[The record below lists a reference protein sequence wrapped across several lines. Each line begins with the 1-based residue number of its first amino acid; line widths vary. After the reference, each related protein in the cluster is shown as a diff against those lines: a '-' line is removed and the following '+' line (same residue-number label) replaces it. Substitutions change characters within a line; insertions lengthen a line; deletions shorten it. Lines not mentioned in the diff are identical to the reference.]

1 MKRLLLIILFIV
13 GSISFFAQS
22 REQKLREI
30 ELKMQAV
37 EKLSDNEIAYWS
49 VMPEIVELMEQ
60 AERVDT
66 TYVRMLTRL
75 GHYYSIKTDLHNAAK
90 YFGRAYN
97 IATRNKT
104 LFRQLTPTNFLET
117 AIGYSSALHHLDSCA
132 KAIHVITFTSNYLL
146 SLNND
151 YYLWQELETYAQL
164 ADYYSKQWSN
174 CFNKDS
180 AHYYVNRAISGI
192 SRVTS
197 SSEVDIRNERHLR
210 CECAEVLMYVGD
222 SRKALDIIRNEVS
235 KINENNPSMEDG
247 LLANVYSECQF
258 CLGNYTEAMRF
269 AKIRLD
275 QRKNVIR
282 DAYFVMSEQER
293 NSMSQ
298 VFVEKDLILPRLLS
312 SVIYTEDYSIMGEI
326 YNYVLFV
333 KQLQLR
339 TTKQVN
345 DAIRQSGDKQLLA
358 YFNEYNSIRAQLAHS
373 NPAIS
378 INRDSLLARQESIGR
393 LLSLHSNQLITSEI
407 VTWRDIQNK
416 LGNGEAAI
424 EFVKFDL
431 FEKEEIVDL
440 DCYVA
445 MVITQ
450 HCKQPLPFLI
460 TTERYLTQ
468 WKTEN
473 LWDLHGYNQYGNAI
487 AQWIWADMLY
497 YFDRQGIN
505 NIYFAPCGVLNQ
517 IAIESLPF
525 DKESTVSYHYNLT
538 RLSSTR
544 ELVNKHNLHPNK
556 SVTLYGDLFYRAS
569 AETMQQA
576 TTRSAV
582 GTLPYSKQ
590 EINEISLLLSGK
602 QYHVN
607 RLSQKQGT
615 EASFK
620 SLSGKS
626 PSILHLSTHGFVNRP
641 IEGDAMQRSGLIMAY
656 GARAW
661 EGKSI
666 PENTEDGILTAAEIA
681 TLDLSGTDIV
691 VLSACNTALGE
702 VTTEGVWG
710 LQRAFKQA
718 GAQTIV
724 MSLWQVDDEATAVF
738 MQYFYEALLK
748 GRQALAK
755 AVSIDVEIAEHI
767 FNYPH
772 DALATAQ
779 RRMRQH
785 PKYSAPYYWA
795 GFIVVD

>member
-1 MKRLLLIILFIV
+1 MKRILIILLFIV
-13 GSISFFAQS
+13 SVFDVYSQVS
-22 REQKLREI
+22 SLEQKLVNAFLYVDNRTFEENQRANNYI
-30 ELKMQAV
+30 VDQFSRGNYSDVLK
-37 EKLSDNEIAYWS
+37 S
-49 VMPEIVELMEQ
+49 
-60 AERVDT
+60 
-66 TYVRMLTRL
+66 
-75 GHYYSIKTDLHNAAK
+75 
-90 YFGRAYN
+90 
-97 IATRNKT
+97 
-104 LFRQLTPTNFLET
+104 
-117 AIGYSSALHHLDSCA
+117 
-132 KAIHVITFTSNYLL
+132 
-146 SLNND
+146 
-151 YYLWQELETYAQL
+151 
-164 ADYYSKQWSN
+164 
-174 CFNKDS
+174 
-180 AHYYVNRAISGI
+180 
-192 SRVTS
+192 
-197 SSEVDIRNERHLR
+197 
-210 CECAEVLMYVGD
+210 
-222 SRKALDIIRNEVS
+222 
-235 KINENNPSMEDG
+235 
-247 LLANVYSECQF
+247 ANVYLQSRRRMIEQMYSV
-258 CLGNYTEAMRF
+258 L
-269 AKIRLD
+269 
-275 QRKNVIR
+275 
-282 DAYFVMSEQER
+282 SEQER
-293 NSMSQ
+293 ADLTIL
-298 VFVEKDLILPRLLS
+298 VEGDLIFHYILS
-312 SVIYTEDYSIMGEI
+312 AAYHTEDNSIMGDI
-326 YNYVLFV
+326 YDYLLFA
-333 KQLQLR
+333 KQLLLR
-339 TTKQVN
+339 TTKQRKN
-345 DAIRQSGDKQLLA
+345 ALPP
-358 YFNEYNSIRAQLAHS
+358 S
-373 NPAIS
+373 N
-378 INRDSLLARQESIGR
+378 
-393 LLSLHSNQLITSEI
+393 
-407 VTWRDIQNK
+407 VTWRDVQK
-416 LGNGEAAI
+416 RLGNGDAAI
-424 EFVKFDL
+424 EFVRFNV
-431 FEKEEIVDL
+431 FESGEIKVL
-440 DCYVA
+440 RMYAAVA
-445 MVITQ
+445 MTRDSSPI
-450 HCKQPLPFLI
+450 LI
-460 TTERYLTQ
+460 PMTTEKNLTL
-468 WKTEN
+468 WKLNDPSE
-473 LWDLHGYNQYGNAI
+473 LYSVDGYGNALCQLVWLDI
-487 AQWIWADMLY
+487 LY
-497 YFDRQGIN
+497 HLPPQDIS

-525 DKESTVSYHYNLT
+525 DKENTISYHYNLT

-556 SVTLYGDLFYRAS
+556 SATLYGDLFYRAS

-590 EINEISLLLSGK
+590 EINEISQLLSGT

-748 GRQALAK
+748 GRQTLAK

-785 PKYSAPYYWA
+785 PQYSSPYYWA

>member
-1 MKRLLLIILFIV
+1 MKRILIILLFIV
-13 GSISFFAQS
+13 SVFDVYSQVS
-22 REQKLREI
+22 SLEQKLVNAFLYVDNRTFEENQRANNYI
-30 ELKMQAV
+30 VDQFSRGNYSDVLK
-37 EKLSDNEIAYWS
+37 S
-49 VMPEIVELMEQ
+49 
-60 AERVDT
+60 
-66 TYVRMLTRL
+66 
-75 GHYYSIKTDLHNAAK
+75 
-90 YFGRAYN
+90 
-97 IATRNKT
+97 
-104 LFRQLTPTNFLET
+104 
-117 AIGYSSALHHLDSCA
+117 
-132 KAIHVITFTSNYLL
+132 
-146 SLNND
+146 
-151 YYLWQELETYAQL
+151 
-164 ADYYSKQWSN
+164 
-174 CFNKDS
+174 
-180 AHYYVNRAISGI
+180 
-192 SRVTS
+192 
-197 SSEVDIRNERHLR
+197 
-210 CECAEVLMYVGD
+210 
-222 SRKALDIIRNEVS
+222 
-235 KINENNPSMEDG
+235 
-247 LLANVYSECQF
+247 ANVYLQSRRRMIEQMYSV
-258 CLGNYTEAMRF
+258 L
-269 AKIRLD
+269 
-275 QRKNVIR
+275 
-282 DAYFVMSEQER
+282 SEQER
-293 NSMSQ
+293 ADLTLL
-298 VFVEKDLILPRLLS
+298 VEGDLIFHYILS
-312 SVIYTEDYSIMGEI
+312 AAYHTEDNSIMGDI
-326 YNYVLFV
+326 YDYLLFA
-333 KQLQLR
+333 KQLLLR
-339 TTKQVN
+339 TTKQRKN
-345 DAIRQSGDKQLLA
+345 ALPP
-358 YFNEYNSIRAQLAHS
+358 S
-373 NPAIS
+373 N
-378 INRDSLLARQESIGR
+378 
-393 LLSLHSNQLITSEI
+393 
-407 VTWRDIQNK
+407 VTWRDVQK
-416 LGNGEAAI
+416 RLGNGDAAI
-424 EFVKFDL
+424 EFVRFNV
-431 FEKEEIVDL
+431 FESGEIKVL
-440 DCYVA
+440 RMYAAVA
-445 MVITQ
+445 MTRDSSPI
-450 HCKQPLPFLI
+450 LI
-460 TTERYLTQ
+460 PMATEKNLT
-468 WKTEN
+468 
-473 LWDLHGYNQYGNAI
+473 LWVLKDPSELYSVNGYGNALCKLVWFDI
-487 AQWIWADMLY
+487 LN
-497 YFDRQGIN
+497 YFDRQDIN

-590 EINEISLLLSGK
+590 EINDISLLLSGK

-661 EGKSI
+661 EGKSV
-666 PENTEDGILTAAEIA
+666 PKDTEDGILTAAEIA

-748 GRQALAK
+748 GRQTLAK
-755 AVSIDVEIAEHI
+755 AVSIDEEIAEHI

-795 GFIVVD
+795 GFIMLD

>member
-1 MKRLLLIILFIV
+1 MKRILIILLFV
-13 GSISFFAQS
+13 VSVFDVYSQVS
-22 REQKLREI
+22 SLEQKLVNAFLYVDNRTFEENQRANNYI
-30 ELKMQAV
+30 VDQFSRGNYSHVLK
-37 EKLSDNEIAYWS
+37 S
-49 VMPEIVELMEQ
+49 
-60 AERVDT
+60 
-66 TYVRMLTRL
+66 
-75 GHYYSIKTDLHNAAK
+75 
-90 YFGRAYN
+90 
-97 IATRNKT
+97 
-104 LFRQLTPTNFLET
+104 
-117 AIGYSSALHHLDSCA
+117 
-132 KAIHVITFTSNYLL
+132 
-146 SLNND
+146 
-151 YYLWQELETYAQL
+151 
-164 ADYYSKQWSN
+164 
-174 CFNKDS
+174 
-180 AHYYVNRAISGI
+180 
-192 SRVTS
+192 
-197 SSEVDIRNERHLR
+197 
-210 CECAEVLMYVGD
+210 
-222 SRKALDIIRNEVS
+222 
-235 KINENNPSMEDG
+235 
-247 LLANVYSECQF
+247 ANVYLQSRRRMIEQMYSV
-258 CLGNYTEAMRF
+258 L
-269 AKIRLD
+269 
-275 QRKNVIR
+275 
-282 DAYFVMSEQER
+282 SEQER
-293 NSMSQ
+293 SDLTIL
-298 VFVEKDLILPRLLS
+298 VDGDLIFHYILS
-312 SVIYTEDYSIMGEI
+312 AAYHTEDNSIMGDV
-326 YNYVLFV
+326 YDYLLFV
-333 KQLQLR
+333 KQLLLR
-339 TTKQVN
+339 TTKQRKN
-345 DAIRQSGDKQLLA
+345 ALPP
-358 YFNEYNSIRAQLAHS
+358 S
-373 NPAIS
+373 N
-378 INRDSLLARQESIGR
+378 
-393 LLSLHSNQLITSEI
+393 
-407 VTWRDIQNK
+407 VTWRDVQK
-416 LGNGEAAI
+416 RLGNGDAAI
-424 EFVKFDL
+424 EFVRFNV
-431 FEKEEIVDL
+431 FEGGEIKVL
-440 DCYVA
+440 RMYAVVA
-445 MVITQ
+445 MTRDSSPI
-450 HCKQPLPFLI
+450 LI
-460 TTERYLTQ
+460 PMATEKNLT
-468 WKTEN
+468 
-473 LWDLHGYNQYGNAI
+473 LWVLKDPSELYSVNGYGNALCKLV
-487 AQWIWADMLY
+487 W
-497 YFDRQGIN
+497 FDILNYLESQDIN

-556 SVTLYGDLFYRAS
+556 SATLYGDLFYRAS

-590 EINEISLLLSGK
+590 EINGISQLLSGK

-661 EGKSI
+661 EGKSV
-666 PENTEDGILTAAEIA
+666 PKDTEDGILTAAEIA

-748 GRQALAK
+748 GRQTLAK

-785 PKYSAPYYWA
+785 PKYFAPYYWA
-795 GFIVVD
+795 GFIVID